1 MNDILTS
8 SIQELTDGMH
18 ENIKQFSPNNDNN
31 FMIEFRGFRYFV
43 SGEFDAAGWHLSLW
57 SDELPKQLVFSVVR
71 FGMVCDM
78 NAFTHMEISILG
90 VCQQV
95 YLKHLRG

>member
-1 MNDILTS
+1 MNDILTG

-18 ENIKQFSPNNDNN
+18 ENIKQFSPNNDNS
-31 FMIEFRGFRYFV
+31 FMIELRGFRYFV
-43 SGEFDAAGWHLSLW
+43 SGEVDEDGWKLSLW
-57 SDELPKQLVFSVVR
+57 SDEIPKRLILSVVR
-71 FGMVCDM
+71 FGMVTDF
-78 NAFTHMEISILG
+78 NAFTHLELSILG